1 MSFECDGPV
10 DDALNAPPSRAFMAD
25 MKVLAAEDEAYFY
38 PGVLVT

>member
-1 MSFECDGPV
+1 M
-10 DDALNAPPSRAFMAD
+10 ALSTTPSTPPPSRAYMAD